1 MGLLRALQTD
11 ILIFLAF
18 VFGLFILRYAI
29 LLVIRWT
36 TTAPAGFAV
45 PDVGLRLWV
54 NRLTFLALMIA
65 TMIFVWVAMVMATTN
80 SIPRADIDRSGV
92 YEQMKAVGR

>member
-11 ILIFLAF
+11 ILIFVVF
-18 VFGLFILRYAI
+18 VFGLFTVRYVI
-29 LLVIRWT
+29 LLLARWT
-36 TTAPAGFAV
+36 GTAPAGFAV
-45 PDVGLRLWV
+45 PELASWV
-54 NRLTFLALMIA
+54 NRLTFLTLIIA

-92 YEQMKAVGR
+92 YEQMKAVNR